1 MTINQMR
8 TYISQH
14 PKYKNSQSWVDKC
27 LRMSDNQV
35 LAIYDK
41 FRKLDYNE
49 LDKQYN
55 KEEDDE

>member
-8 TYISQH
+8 TYIAEH
-14 PKYKNSQSWVDKC
+14 PKYRNSQSWRDKC

-41 FRKLDYNE
+41 FRKLDYYE
-49 LDKQYN
+49 LEKRYS
-55 KEEDDE
+55 KGEDE